1 MHPGQEF
8 PSQPPTVNCAYQQ
21 GFSFEW
27 NSTGDSDEEQ
37 TTLADVVKSYG
48 DYCGVL
54 DATISQIK
62 SLDGEKMA
70 LVGYSFCEDDHESLA
85 VQIRLR
91 VSVEETITVHVDWRN
106 PTDFPR
112 FISSTDEHRFA
123 NMDCEIW
130 DTEVSLCGNLEK
142 ILEGPCEDEVISD

>member
-1 MHPGQEF
+1 MNWVEM
-8 PSQPPTVNCAYQQ
+8 
-21 GFSFEW
+21 
-27 NSTGDSDEEQ
+27 EQ
-37 TTLADVVKSYG
+37 F
-48 DYCGVL
+48 
-54 DATISQIK
+54 Q
-62 SLDGEKMA
+62 
-70 LVGYSFCEDDHESLA
+70 
-85 VQIRLR
+85 

-142 ILEGPCEDEVISD
+142 ILEGPCEGTS